1 MGIARKLEDVHQ
13 ELALLA
19 GQGKVVGFLVNTEN
33 AQRINDLVE
42 DIRQVMMDYQV
53 CASNNPFLSCLMNCA
68 RLHCNKTYTT
78 IVVCSS

>member
-1 MGIARKLEDVHQ
+1 MGIARKLEEVHQ

-19 GQGKVVGFLVNTEN
+19 GQGEVVGFLTNTKN

-53 CASNNPFLSCLMNCA
+53 CASNDSSLPCLMNVLDLIA
-68 RLHCNKTYTT
+68 TRYL
-78 IVVCSS
+78 